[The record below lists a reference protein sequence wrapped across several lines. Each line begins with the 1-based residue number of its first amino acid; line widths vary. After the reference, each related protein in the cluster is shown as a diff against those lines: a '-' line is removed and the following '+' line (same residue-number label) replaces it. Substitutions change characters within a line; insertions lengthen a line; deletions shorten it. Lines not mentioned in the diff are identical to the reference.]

1 MVSNLNQTGE
11 TDAAPK
17 GDAASTHEGPAAE
30 TVKLEAPAET
40 LEEAR
45 AKHAASVIR
54 NNLYLSAAAGVIP
67 VPYVDTAALIAVNL
81 KMLKEL
87 ADVYNVEFRA
97 EIGKE
102 AIGTLLASIA
112 PPLLAGGILGSSLV
126 SSVLRSLPWIGT
138 AFGLVTLPAFHAA
151 FSYAL
156 GCAFREH
163 FASGGTFLTFNVEAT
178 KTYFREMYDSFRKRK
193 APAAD
198 IAAAEAPAAS

>member
-1 MVSNLNQTGE
+1 MVSNLNQKGE
-11 TDAAPK
+11 TEDTSTVDAANTTEPPV
-17 GDAASTHEGPAAE
+17 TE
-30 TVKLEAPAET
+30 TLKLEAPAET
-40 LEEAR
+40 IEEAR

-54 NNLYLSAAAGVIP
+54 NNLYLSAATGVIP

-102 AIGTLLASIA
+102 AIGVLLASVA

-126 SSVLRSLPWIGT
+126 SSALRSLPWIGT

-156 GCAFREH
+156 GSAFREH
-163 FASGGTFLTFNVEAT
+163 FATGGTFLTFNVQAT
-178 KTYFREMYDSFRKRK
+178 KTYFREKYDSFRKRK
-193 APAAD
+193 APEAD
-198 IAAAEAPAAS
+198 IAAADAPAVT